1 MPVKAL
7 SCCVLAFV
15 AGCGVKFSDGSS
27 SGGGARA
34 DASAD
39 AAVGVACGGDVQ
51 TGVVLCAGV
60 STCPNVLV
68 DPDEHPGCG
77 FLPGS
82 LELECLCPG
91 ETVCPMGK
99 PKTCDA
105 ARTTIASSNVV
116 YVCSQVSD
124 GNCKPA
130 R

>member
-1 MPVKAL
+1 M
-7 SCCVLAFV
+7 
-15 AGCGVKFSDGSS
+15 KFGDGSS

-39 AAVGVACGGDVQ
+39 AAVGVLCGRDVQ

-82 LELECLCPG
+82 LTLECLCPG
-91 ETVCPMGK
+91 ETVCPMGQ